1 MWNNLFQHKLP
12 AILKEY
18 SVDVGNYS
26 LSYSF
31 NGSDFLSTN
40 FVDRNKMDIN
50 KVLSVDVN
58 IKNKNPEVGQFSE
71 ISYENVN
78 VAKLPILT
86 DNGVVIKGTRHYYVN
101 EISQAD
107 GWYFLKN
114 EAKKVEE
121 AVKYDTDDEVEEF
134 SEENKINEEFLNS
147 DEFTSDEMDNT
158 DAENQIESLINNGD
172 DKDTDEVELMSVN
185 TALNDA
191 EGCYLRYRGPF
202 KKNLM
207 FTHSTMKDGSK
218 RFYVKFTNNGTHK
231 VTWFQFL
238 KAILPDLSV
247 EEILAKFEG
256 LPLMTE
262 AYTSDRM
269 IYAKSG
275 GTFGKETKGPSI
287 NDSSEACARYVLQT
301 FFVTKSNKHAYLS
314 GVIDPIHELRK
325 RLEYLKCD
333 TENRNKDIF
342 SLHNY
347 VGYYLREPLKLSQ
360 ETLNR
365 ISGLI
370 TVPNVGD
377 VLSLTQLI
385 TLDKTELSE
394 IVISKTEDSR
404 AYKVLKP
411 KQKDDFTEEIV
422 DMFRQYLLLC
432 EGIGEPQVE
441 DMLKNKE
448 IVTLES
454 RIVNTVKKVL
464 NKFNT
469 NFADEV
475 NTADY
480 SKTPVKESV
489 FSACFRVD
497 INAEYKQLL
506 KTIHSSS
513 NYQGKDDTN
522 SLSSFAQKYQLKY
535 GVKNAPNSL
544 RSIAEDQFGF
554 ICPQTTSEGGNVGL
568 NIFRTTDTVIED
580 CILKKKFIKL
590 SNGEIVGGEEPEI
603 VALSAGEV
611 SRSLII
617 KRTDELPD
625 RNAIV
630 TCYCGTKQVEVPLKN
645 VEYMELSD
653 YQNVSPN
660 LGIIVGANNNGGKR
674 GTMGPNQEKQS
685 QGLLLSDS
693 QMVDTGI
700 FEHEDIGVVR
710 GKEFIR
716 KALLEVGADHL
727 LDTVDKWTVKLLD
740 TSQRDYASSVNYLI
754 YTTGVDDPI
763 VSQIMSK
770 TFSYE
775 IITLAPTLKK
785 SLSHQKIRYVPDNQY
800 DSEDIVV
807 YSSDI
812 DVNEYDTEGNNLD
825 GKKTRKIALKS
836 GKQLRIVFGVYEGFG
851 YEDAIIINE
860 QSVHSG
866 QLAIMTYFTVT
877 DEIKLDRKTKDEEVK
892 RFARNNSDISCVHL
906 NENGLPKLGTVL
918 GVGDVVIS
926 REEKHGTEVSYS
938 YSRLKEGS
946 KDKGCVVAAGTEVYK
961 KEDGFEYVKATVSL
975 MYINDP
981 ALGTKFSGGHG
992 NKGVI
997 SKIAP
1002 ASMMP
1007 YDEDG
1012 NRADLIL
1019 NPTGSLPRNNMGQFT
1034 EIISNS
1040 IGLKTNVVQMIK
1052 PFEKW
1057 NISELLAKA
1066 KDLDIVEKK
1075 LYDGITG
1082 MPFDRPVLI
1091 GRMTIFRSEHDVKG
1105 KFNSC
1110 SLSTNYNTTTLTVN
1124 RGPGGGQRIGEMYD
1138 WALLAKGTIKYLDS
1152 MFTVQGGD
1160 VRKREKW
1167 IKAVLSG
1174 DEPPVEEGDNRLNIL
1189 AKVRFFL
1196 MGVVFSDYN
1205 NGQFEALTDE
1215 LIEKSDFLITTNDT
1229 TIDSSNGKYGSSGRQ
1244 RGEEIAKSQAFNY
1257 SRCIPLRKRMIYPI
1271 FAESAYLRQ
1280 FMLYINPSG
1289 SESNGLRTSINS
1301 WLYKKDIAPIGD
1313 EVKCMSGALLKELM
1327 KVGSTKQ
1334 IVFVRGV
1341 ELPFLCTKKY
1351 WKEYL
1356 ADIAELVNSNS
1367 IDKNAISII
1376 NNNVKI
1382 FTGYDTVASLLL
1394 GSKYST
1400 ESTYLEHCSDNRN
1413 ILHSVIMHKLVGKVF
1428 GEKENKFAVDS
1439 YVFGDFYDN
1448 VIDFIKERQP
1458 DFEAIEFDKILKYI
1472 ENDEYINVVDDGVNP
1487 VIISEFD
1494 ALSSYLIDFNQL
1506 KYKGGS
1512 LSDELDR
1519 LTSLT
1524 NFDVF
1529 KSVSCSHLWI
1539 PPRAFRQDTITGA
1552 PCEMQKILKG
1562 ISDGVAQV
1570 TEDAIT
1576 SEFST
1581 RLYNDLDRLKTMC
1594 ITDLC
1599 DHKNRNAIL
1608 RDQVMSVRISCS
1620 ARGYI
1625 TVDPTLGMDE
1635 AGIPIP
1641 HAAGVFSTFIQ
1652 SPDEYPEQSMIGRLF
1667 STLYDEENNKKN
1679 RNVYS
1684 SLITFLASGNKN
1696 SFLELA
1702 RSSSGYRRL
1711 REDVIEKYSIEE
1723 ELENIKN
1730 NRGDDV
1736 IFKEC
1741 RQDLIAK
1748 LKSLLEVYK
1757 VTLERAPT
1765 FWAPSIQA
1773 FKGILKENCHSIALC
1788 PLNCRAFNADF
1799 DGDQMSM
1806 SIAIEESA
1814 REEQN
1819 EKMLPSKN
1827 IINASDGK
1835 IIQNLNQ
1842 DMALG
1847 IYWLTIERRN
1857 AKSVDKLNEGIEI
1870 EYDDKGNALQ
1880 VVRTEEVPVASY
1892 TSADAIERD
1901 IDLGLI
1907 APHDYVIMRV
1917 DKEGESRFY
1926 KDTAG
1931 RLLFNSLIPEN
1942 GGFTDKRRAIVKDK
1956 VQIVTK
1962 DSQNVDWLDS
1972 FYVLYTDTCNLKCI
1986 RGGDLQ
1992 EIANWVAGNYGPE
2005 ATALYLERAMRI
2017 GFKMAHKSGVTL
2029 SLYDF
2034 EDILND
2040 DVIASQKQSVK
2051 DEIREAE
2058 EFMNLGLGT
2067 KEEYSNYLLT
2077 KFQKVNNDLA
2087 ELLKERLDKYSN
2099 LFLLIDSGAR
2109 GSFKQ
2114 LVALT
2119 IMVGLPTDAKGNVIP
2134 QPIFGNYIEGLDS
2147 TEYFNTSYSTREA
2160 LVTGSIHTGTIGE
2173 VLRTMVYQC
2182 EHNVIKEVEPRDY
2195 EDEPKYCEVEPV
2207 NIRLDYKI
2215 DLPSN
2220 FDSNISELVDLDEA
2234 DNEWHNL
2241 MAEWTQICSERN
2253 MGSKEDLLKKLI
2265 PEYGVKEIHYRNGDN
2280 PNVFTNEVVYHLED
2294 YYKNLVS
2301 KRSIDTGRIKLKNLQ
2316 ETGVGYSVA
2325 TDETIRELE
2334 ERAIRKIPVYLAMN
2348 CKCKDGI
2355 CRRCFGVNDK
2365 WEVPEHF
2372 TNVGIQSAQSVGQKT
2387 SQIALDSHKS
2397 SGGSALSDFASFTK
2411 ILRQQGVGKGVFVAE
2426 DNGML
2431 EFKPDEENEYTKIFL
2446 VTKSERVS
2454 IGSLT
2459 KSGIRQMGYANGDY
2473 VYKGDLLYYDGTV
2486 NYGKM
2491 YEVMRDIHWNEL
2503 EAVYNCKTNLLK
2515 VIVGIF
2521 DCELSIRHFDI
2532 LLRDLTRFGQVE
2544 ETKKSRDGD
2553 KVYVKGSVHD
2563 MNELMD
2569 AGVSFRPI
2577 AVSSLKSQQLNK
2589 KYASSISMSY
2599 LRAQL
2604 GNIAALKR
2612 KSMRTPLNCML
2623 EGVALTDVFSEDRKT
2638 EDELHD
2644 KYYNRR
2650 YGTSINEKTEEVKKI
2665 FAKEANNEGTVM
2677 VSSTTLDKAAAVAR
2691 IGKRQKGTMAK
2702 LKGLLKN
2709 QQNTAEVKEEV
2720 KEVVVQNE
2728 TIDKK
2733 TAEEMRKFQEAKER
2747 RRAEL
2752 ERQENE
2758 KLEKE
2763 EQVKEKEEQ
2772 VKKREDH
2779 KGKTL
2784 DAKTTHYFS

>member
-1 MWNNLFQHKLP
+1 MWNNLFMNKLP
-12 AILKEY
+12 ELLKEY
-18 SVDVGNYS
+18 SVNVGNYS

-40 FVDRNKMDIN
+40 FVDRNKMDVN
-50 KVLSVDVN
+50 KVLSVDVS

-78 VAKLPILT
+78 IAKLPILT

-114 EAKKVEE
+114 KVKKEE
-121 AVKYDTDDEVEEF
+121 EVVKYDNDDEIGEF
-134 SEENKINEEFLNS
+134 SEETFINEEFINS

-158 DAENQIESLINNGD
+158 DAENQIKDLIKGD
-172 DKDTDEVELMSVN
+172 EKDIEEVESMAVN
-185 TALNDA
+185 TALEDA

-202 KKNLM
+202 KKNLI
-207 FTHSTMKDGSK
+207 FTHSIMNDGSK

-247 EEILAKFEG
+247 EEILSKFEG
-256 LPLMTE
+256 IPLIVE

-275 GTFGKETKGPSI
+275 GSFGNETKGPSI
-287 NDSSEACARYVLQT
+287 NDSSEACARYVLKT

-325 RLEYLKCD
+325 RLDYLKCD
-333 TENRNKDIF
+333 TKNRNKDIF
-342 SLHNY
+342 SFYNY

-370 TVPNVGD
+370 NIPNVGD
-377 VLSLTQLI
+377 VLSPTQLI
-385 TLDKTELSE
+385 TLDKTELKE
-394 IVISKTEDSR
+394 VVISKTENSR
-404 AYKVLKP
+404 PYRVVKP
-411 KQKDDFTEEIV
+411 GQKNDFIEEIV

-432 EGIGEPQVE
+432 EGIGEPQLE

-475 NTADY
+475 NTAEY
-480 SKTPVKESV
+480 SKTPIKESM
-489 FSACFRVD
+489 FSSCFKTD

-535 GVKNAPNSL
+535 GIKNAPNSL

-590 SNGEIVGGEEPEI
+590 DDGSIVGGENPEI
-603 VALSAGEV
+603 VTLSAGEV

-617 KRTDELPD
+617 KRTDNLPD
-625 RNAIV
+625 RNTIV
-630 TCYCGTKQVEVPLKN
+630 TCYCGTKQVEVPLRN

-710 GKEFIR
+710 GIEFIR
-716 KALLEVGADHL
+716 KALLEVGADNL
-727 LDTVDKWTVKLLD
+727 LDTVDKWTVQLID
-740 TSQRDYASSVNYLI
+740 TYQRDYASSINYLI
-754 YTTGVDDPI
+754 YSTEIDSPI
-763 VSQIMSK
+763 VSQIMNK

-785 SLSHQKIRYVPDNQY
+785 SLSHQKIRYVSDNQY
-800 DSEDIVV
+800 KSDDIVV

-812 DVNEYDTEGNNLD
+812 DVNEYNAEGSNLD
-825 GKKTRKIALKS
+825 GKNKRSIALKS
-836 GKQLRIVFGVYEGFG
+836 GKQLRIVFEVYEGFG

-860 QSVHSG
+860 QSVYSG
-866 QLAIMTYFTVT
+866 QLAIMTYFTVS
-877 DEIKLDRKTKDEEVK
+877 DEIKLDRKTKDGEVK
-892 RFARNNSDISCVHL
+892 RFARNSNDISCIHL
-906 NENGLPKLGTVL
+906 NENGLPKLGTIL

-926 REEKHGTEVSYS
+926 REENHGTEVSYS

-946 KDKGCVVAAGTEVYK
+946 KDKGCVVAAGTEIYK

-997 SKIAP
+997 SKIVP

-1007 YDEDG
+1007 YDEEG

-1040 IGLKTNVVQMIK
+1040 IGLKTKIVQMIK

-1057 NISELLAKA
+1057 NIQELLEKA
-1066 KDLDIVEKK
+1066 RNLDIVEKK

-1082 MPFDRPVLI
+1082 MPFDRPALV
-1091 GRMTIFRSEHDVKG
+1091 GSMMIFRSEHDVKG

-1160 VRKREKW
+1160 VIKREKW
-1167 IKAVLSG
+1167 IKALLSG
-1174 DEPPVEEGDNRLNIL
+1174 DEPPVYQEGDNRLNIL

-1196 MGVVFSDYN
+1196 MGVIFSDYN

-1215 LIEKSDFLITTNDT
+1215 LIEESDFLITTNDT
-1229 TIDSSNGKYGSSGRQ
+1229 TIDTDSVSSLKYGTSGRQ
-1244 RGEEIAKSQAFNY
+1244 RGEEIAKNQAFNF
-1257 SRCIPLRKRMIYPI
+1257 SRCIPLRKRIIYPI

-1280 FMLYINPSG
+1280 FMLYINTPA
-1289 SESNGLRTSINS
+1289 SERNSLKASVNS
-1301 WLYKKDIAPIGD
+1301 WLYGQTIEPIED
-1313 EVKCMSGALLKELM
+1313 EVKCMSGALLKGLM
-1327 KVGSTKQ
+1327 KIGSTKQ
-1334 IVFVRGV
+1334 IVFVKGV

-1356 ADIAELVNSNS
+1356 GHISELIKTGDVTE
-1367 IDKNAISII
+1367 KALSII
-1376 NNNVKI
+1376 NENVKI
-1382 FTGYDTVASLLL
+1382 FTGYDAVASMLL
-1394 GSKYST
+1394 GYNYST
-1400 ESTYLEHCSDNRN
+1400 ESTSLEHCSDNRN
-1413 ILHSVIMHKLVGKVF
+1413 ILHSVIIHKLVGKVF
-1428 GEKENKFAVDS
+1428 GEKKNKFAVDS
-1439 YVFGDFYDN
+1439 YGFGDFYDN
-1448 VIDFIKERQP
+1448 VIDFIRDRQP
-1458 DFEAIEFDKILKYI
+1458 DFDAIEFDNILRYI
-1472 ENDEYINVVDDGVNP
+1472 EEDEFINCNDDINP
-1487 VIISEFD
+1487 VVCSGFD
-1494 ALSSYLIDFNQL
+1494 ALSGYLLNFNNL
-1506 KYKGGS
+1506 EYKGIP
-1512 LSDELDR
+1512 LSDKVDS
-1519 LTSLT
+1519 LTNLT

-1529 KSVSCSHLWI
+1529 KSVSCSYIWI
-1539 PPRAFRQDTITGA
+1539 PPRAFRQDTVTGG

-1562 ISDGVAQV
+1562 ISNEVALV
-1570 TEDAIT
+1570 TENTVT
-1576 SEFST
+1576 SDFST

-1599 DHKNRNAIL
+1599 NHKNRNAIL

-1641 HAAGVFSTFIQ
+1641 HAAGVFNTFLQ
-1652 SPDEYPEQSMIGRLF
+1652 SPDEYPEQSMLGKLF
-1667 STLYDEENNKKN
+1667 KVLYDEGNSKKN

-1684 SLITFLASGNKN
+1684 NLITFLASSNKK
-1696 SFLELA
+1696 SFIELA
-1702 RSSSGYRRL
+1702 KSSKEYIFFRNL
-1711 REDVIEKYSIEE
+1711 VIE
-1723 ELENIKN
+1723 ENEIKGKFEN
-1730 NRGDDV
+1730 NRGDDI
-1736 IFKEC
+1736 IFREC

-1748 LKSLLEVYK
+1748 LKSLLDVYR

-1799 DGDQMSM
+1799 DGDQMSL
-1806 SIAIEESA
+1806 SIAMEESA

-1827 IINASDGK
+1827 IINASDGR

-1847 IYWLTIERRN
+1847 IYWMTIERKN
-1857 AKSVDKLNEGIEI
+1857 AESIDKRDDEFEI
-1870 EYDDKGNALQ
+1870 GYDGKGNVLQ
-1880 VVRTEEVPVASY
+1880 VVRVEEVPIASY
-1892 TSADAIERD
+1892 ASVDAIERD

-1907 APHDYVIMRV
+1907 MPQDYVIVRLNENG
-1917 DKEGESRFY
+1917 KSRFY

-1942 GGFTDKRRAIVKDK
+1942 GGFTDKRRAIVKDR
-1956 VQIVTK
+1956 VRIVTEN
-1962 DSQNVDWLDS
+1962 SQNVDWLDE
-1972 FYVLYTDTCNLKCI
+1972 FYALYTDTCNLKCV
-1986 RGGDLQ
+1986 RGSDLQ
-1992 EIANWVAGNYGPE
+1992 EIANWVASNYSPKD
-2005 ATALYLERAMRI
+2005 TALYLERAMRI

-2040 DVIASQKQSVK
+2040 EVILSQKQLVK
-2051 DEIREAE
+2051 EEIKEAE

-2077 KFQKVNNDLA
+2077 KFQKANNDFA
-2087 ELLKERLDKYSN
+2087 ELLKERISKYSN
-2099 LFLLIDSGAR
+2099 LYLLIDSGAR

-2119 IMVGLPTDAKGNVIP
+2119 VMVGLPTDSKGNVIP
-2134 QPIFGNYIEGLDS
+2134 QPIFGNYIEGLNS

-2160 LVTGSIHTGTIGE
+2160 LVTGTIYTGTIGE

-2182 EHNVIKEVEPRDY
+2182 EHNVIR
-2195 EDEPKYCEVEPV
+2195 EDEFGYCDVEPV
-2207 NIRLDYKI
+2207 NIRLDYKV

-2220 FDSNISELVDLDEA
+2220 FDVNISELVDVNNAED
-2234 DNEWHNL
+2234 EWHQL
-2241 MAEWTQICSERN
+2241 MIEWNVICSIPN
-2253 MGSKEDLLKKLI
+2253 TGSKEDLIKRLI
-2265 PEYGVKEIHYRNGDN
+2265 PKYGVKKIYYKNGDN
-2280 PNVFTNEVVYHLED
+2280 PEIFSNEVVYHLED
-2294 YYKNLVS
+2294 YHKNLVS
-2301 KRSIDTGRIKLKNLQ
+2301 KRSIDTGRINLEHLQ
-2316 ETGVGYSVA
+2316 NTGVGYSIA
-2325 TDETIRELE
+2325 NDNTIRELE
-2334 ERAIRKIPVYLAMN
+2334 EKAVRNIPIYLAMN

-2365 WEVPEHF
+2365 WEVPEKF

-2397 SGGSALSDFASFTK
+2397 SGGSTLSDFASFTK
-2411 ILRQQGVGKGVFVAE
+2411 ILRQQGIGKGVFIVEE
-2426 DNGML
+2426 DGML
-2431 EFKPDEENEYTKIFL
+2431 KFLYDELTGYTKIFL
-2446 VTKSERVS
+2446 VSKSKKMY

-2459 KSGIRQMGYANGDY
+2459 KSGVRQMGYANGDY
-2473 VYKGDLLYYDGTV
+2473 VYKGDLLYYDGTI

-2491 YEVMRDIHWNEL
+2491 YEIMRAIYEDEL
-2503 EAVYNCKTNLLK
+2503 EAIYNCKTNILK
-2515 VIVGIF
+2515 VIVEIF

-2532 LLRDLTRFGQVE
+2532 LLRDLTRFGQV
-2544 ETKKSRDGD
+2544 TDTRKCGD
-2553 KVYVKGSVHD
+2553 KLYVKGSVHD
-2563 MNELMD
+2563 MNELLD
-2569 AGVSFRPI
+2569 YRVSFKPI

-2589 KYASSISMSY
+2589 KYASSITMSY

-2604 GNIAALKR
+2604 GNIAALKK
-2612 KSMRTPLNCML
+2612 KSMRTPLNCIL
-2623 EGVALTDVFSEDRKT
+2623 EGVALSDVFSEDRKT
-2638 EDELHD
+2638 EKELYD

-2650 YGTSINEKTEEVKKI
+2650 YGSSINEPTEIVKSR
-2665 FAKEANNEGTVM
+2665 FDQAANNEGTIVRTKKIDRTNM
-2677 VSSTTLDKAAAVAR
+2677 VPKMRKKPKNSLSQLNELVKN
-2691 IGKRQKGTMAK
+2691 Q
-2702 LKGLLKN
+2702 N
-2709 QQNTAEVKEEV
+2709 QQNSEEIKSEN
-2720 KEVVVQNE
+2720 KEVIVQNE
-2728 TIDKK
+2728 IVNSSS
-2733 TAEEMRKFQEAKER
+2733 EEMRKFKE
-2747 RRAEL
+2747 
-2752 ERQENE
+2752 ERQRRKEE
-2758 KLEKE
+2758 IERQVSKGEE
-2763 EQVKEKEEQ
+2763 EQVKEIK
-2772 VKKREDH
+2772 VSKR
-2779 KGKTL
+2779 KTM
-2784 DAKTTHYFS
+2784 DVKTTNYFS

>member
-12 AILKEY
+12 EILKEY

-40 FVDRNKMDIN
+40 FVDRNKMDIS
-50 KVLSVDVN
+50 KVLNVDVS

-114 EAKKVEE
+114 ESKKVEE
-121 AVKYDTDDEVEEF
+121 LAKYDAAGGIEEF
-134 SEENKINEEFLNS
+134 SEEDKINEEFLNS
-147 DEFTSDEMDNT
+147 YEFTSDEMDNT
-158 DAENQIESLINNGD
+158 DAENQIKSLI
-172 DKDTDEVELMSVN
+172 KDEEQDVEEVELMYVN
-185 TALNDA
+185 AALADA

-207 FTHSTMKDGSK
+207 FTHSTMNDGSK

-275 GTFGKETKGPSI
+275 GNFGKETKGPSI

-342 SLHNY
+342 SLYNY

-365 ISGLI
+365 VSGLI
-370 TVPNVGD
+370 SIPNVGD

-404 AYKVLKP
+404 AYKVVKP
-411 KQKDDFTEEIV
+411 KQKDDFIEEIV

-432 EGIGEPQVE
+432 EGIGEPQIE

-454 RIVNTVKKVL
+454 RVVNTVKKVL

-475 NTADY
+475 NTAEY
-480 SKTPVKESV
+480 SKTPVKESI
-489 FSACFRVD
+489 FSACFRAD
-497 INAEYKQLL
+497 INAEYRQLL

-590 SNGEIVGGEEPEI
+590 NDGEIVGGENPKI
-603 VALSAGEV
+603 VTLSAGEV

-617 KRTDELPD
+617 KRTDDLPD
-625 RNAIV
+625 RNTIV
-630 TCYCGTKQVEVPLKN
+630 TCYCGTKQIEVPLKN

-716 KALLEVGADHL
+716 KALLEVGADNL
-727 LDTVDKWTVKLLD
+727 LDTVDKWTVQLLD

-754 YTTGVDDPI
+754 YSTKIDDPI

-785 SLSHQKIRYVPDNQY
+785 SLSHQKIRYVPDNEY
-800 DSEDIVV
+800 SSKDIVV

-812 DVNEYDTEGNNLD
+812 DVNEYDTEGNNLN
-825 GKKTRKIALKS
+825 GNKKRNVALKS

-866 QLAIMTYFTVT
+866 QLAIMTYFTVS
-877 DEIKLDRKTKDEEVK
+877 DEIKLDRKTKDGEVK
-892 RFARNNSDISCVHL
+892 RFARNSNDISCVHL

-926 REEKHGTEVSYS
+926 REEKHGREVSYS

-1007 YDEDG
+1007 YDEEG

-1040 IGLKTNVVQMIK
+1040 IGLKTNIVQMIK

-1057 NISELLAKA
+1057 NISELLEKA
-1066 KDLDIVEKK
+1066 KNLDIVEKK
-1075 LYDGITG
+1075 MYDGITG

-1091 GRMTIFRSEHDVKG
+1091 GSMTIFRSEHDVKG

-1110 SLSTNYNTTTLTVN
+1110 SLSTDYNTNTLTVN

-1160 VRKREKW
+1160 VLKREKW

-1174 DEPPVEEGDNRLNIL
+1174 NEPPVEQEGDNRLNIL
-1189 AKVRFFL
+1189 AKIRFFL

-1229 TIDSSNGKYGSSGRQ
+1229 TIDSNSVSSLRYGTSGRQ
-1244 RGEEIAKSQAFNY
+1244 RGEEIAKNQAFNF

-1289 SESNGLRTSINS
+1289 SEGNGLRTSVNS
-1301 WLYKKDIAPIGD
+1301 WLYGRDIVPIED

-1334 IVFVRGV
+1334 IVFVKGV

-1356 ADIAELVNSNS
+1356 EYISDLIKTSDVT
-1367 IDKNAISII
+1367 DKALSII
-1376 NNNVKI
+1376 NENVKI
-1382 FTGYDTVASLLL
+1382 FTGYDAVASLLL

-1400 ESTYLEHCSDNRN
+1400 ESTYLEHCSENRN
-1413 ILHSVIMHKLVGKVF
+1413 ILHSVVMHKIVGKVF

-1448 VIDFIKERQP
+1448 VIDFIRERQP
-1458 DFEAIEFDKILKYI
+1458 DFDAIEFDNILKYI
-1472 ENDEYINVVDDGVNP
+1472 EDDRFVNLTDDGVNP
-1487 VIISEFD
+1487 VVSSGFD
-1494 ALSSYLIDFNQL
+1494 ALSKYLTDFNNFR
-1506 KYKGGS
+1506 YKGVS
-1512 LSDELDR
+1512 LSDKLDS

-1529 KSVSCSHLWI
+1529 KSVSCSYIWI
-1539 PPRAFRQDTITGA
+1539 PPRAFRQDTITGG

-1562 ISDGVAQV
+1562 ISNEVALV

-1581 RLYNDLDRLKTMC
+1581 RLYNDLDRLKSMC

-1652 SPDEYPEQSMIGRLF
+1652 SPDEYPEQSMIGKLF
-1667 STLYDEENNKKN
+1667 KVLSDEENKQKN

-1702 RSSSGYRRL
+1702 RSTSRYVVFRNSIIK
-1711 REDVIEKYSIEE
+1711 EYSIEGKFE
-1723 ELENIKN
+1723 N

-1748 LKSLLEVYK
+1748 LKSLLEVYR

-1827 IINASDGK
+1827 IINASDGR

-1857 AKSVDKLNEGIEI
+1857 AKSIDKLDDEIEI
-1870 EYDDKGNALQ
+1870 EYDAKGNALQ
-1880 VVRTEEVPVASY
+1880 VVRVEEVPVASY

-1907 APHDYVIMRV
+1907 MPHDYVIMRLDV
-1917 DKEGESRFY
+1917 EGESRFY

-1942 GGFTDKRRAIVKDK
+1942 GGFTDKRRAVIKNKVK
-1956 VQIVTK
+1956 IVTK
-1962 DSQNVDWLDS
+1962 DSQNVEWLDS

-1992 EIANWVAGNYGPE
+1992 EIANWVASNYSPE
-2005 ATALYLERAMRI
+2005 STALYLERAMRI

-2040 DVIASQKQSVK
+2040 DVIALQKQSVK
-2051 DEIREAE
+2051 DEIKEAE

-2077 KFQKVNNDLA
+2077 KFQKANNDFA
-2087 ELLKERLDKYSN
+2087 ELLKERIDKYSN
-2099 LFLLIDSGAR
+2099 LYLLIDSGAR

-2119 IMVGLPTDAKGNVIP
+2119 IMVGLPTDAKGDVIP
-2134 QPIFGNYIEGLDS
+2134 QPIFGNYIEGLNS

-2160 LVTGSIHTGTIGE
+2160 LVTGSIYTGTIGE

-2182 EHNVIKEVEPRDY
+2182 EHNVIKE
-2195 EDEPKYCEVEPV
+2195 DEFGYCDVEPV
-2207 NIRLDYKI
+2207 NMRLDYKI

-2220 FDSNISELVDLDEA
+2220 FDSNISELVDMDEV
-2234 DNEWHNL
+2234 DDEWHRL
-2241 MAEWTQICSERN
+2241 MSEWSEICSKPN
-2253 MGSKEDLLKKLI
+2253 TGSKEDLLKKLI
-2265 PEYGVKEIHYRNGDN
+2265 PKYGVKKIYYRNGDN
-2280 PNVFTNEVVYHLED
+2280 PNVFANEVVYHLED
-2294 YYKNLVS
+2294 YHKNLVS
-2301 KRSIDTGRIKLKNLQ
+2301 KRSIDTSRINLKHLQ
-2316 ETGVGYSVA
+2316 TTGVGYSVA
-2325 TDETIRELE
+2325 NDRTIKELE
-2334 ERAIRKIPVYLAMN
+2334 EKAVRKIPIYLAMN

-2355 CRRCFGVNDK
+2355 CKRCFGVNDK
-2365 WEVPEHF
+2365 WEVPEQF
-2372 TNVGIQSAQSVGQKT
+2372 TNIGIQSAQYVGQKT

-2411 ILRQQGVGKGVFVAE
+2411 ILRQQGVGQGVFIAE
-2426 DNGML
+2426 DDGML
-2431 EFKPDEENEYTKIFL
+2431 EFVPDEVTGYTKIFL
-2446 VTKSERVS
+2446 VSKLRKVY

-2491 YEVMRDIHWNEL
+2491 YEIMRDIHETEL
-2503 EAVYNCKTNLLK
+2503 EAIYNCKTNLLK

-2532 LLRDLTRFGQVE
+2532 LLRDLTRFGQVN
-2544 ETKKSRDGD
+2544 ETRRYGD

-2563 MNELMD
+2563 MNELLD
-2569 AGVSFRPI
+2569 ARVRFKPI

-2589 KYASSISMSY
+2589 KYASSIAMSY

-2604 GNIAALKR
+2604 GNIAALKK

-2623 EGVALTDVFSEDRKT
+2623 EGVALSDVFSEDRKT
-2638 EDELHD
+2638 EQELYD

-2650 YGTSINEKTEEVKKI
+2650 YGSSINESTEVVKNR
-2665 FAKEANNEGTVM
+2665 FDNATSNEGTVVRTKKIDRTNM
-2677 VSSTTLDKAAAVAR
+2677 VPKVRKKPKNSMSKLDELIK
-2691 IGKRQKGTMAK
+2691 K
-2702 LKGLLKN
+2702 
-2709 QQNTAEVKEEV
+2709 QQILDEVKEEV
-2720 KEVVVQNE
+2720 KEVVTNSE
-2728 TIDKK
+2728 TVDNSS
-2733 TAEEMRKFQEAKER
+2733 EEMKKFKEERER
-2747 RRAEL
+2747 RKAEL
-2752 ERQENE
+2752 ERQEN
-2758 KLEKE
+2758 KEKE
-2763 EQVKEKEEQ
+2763 EQVKEREES
-2772 VKKREDH
+2772 KR
-2779 KGKTL
+2779 KTME
-2784 DAKTTHYFS
+2784 AKTTNYFS